1 MLKVP
6 TYKDLNINIKKILWT
21 KNYKSFTEFQK
32 AYSGVFCAKLGH
44 YLSKHK
50 ANTKTNF
57 LNLYQIIFYQ
67 GFINYNRE
75 KELLDLLTYKDYI
88 VKVSGILID
97 AIIGVDLIATR
108 DNITYLIQVK
118 PSNHFINLKHIK
130 AYGNNHN
137 YKIVLAFKQS
147 NK

>member
-1 MLKVP
+1 MCKVSDYNVAKQLILFFILQLFSMLKVP

-57 LNLYQIIFYQ
+57 LNMYQIIFYQ

-75 KELLDLLTYKDYI
+75 KELLDLLTYKE
-88 VKVSGILID
+88 KSQ
-97 AIIGVDLIATR
+97 
-108 DNITYLIQVK
+108 TY
-118 PSNHFINLKHIK
+118 
-130 AYGNNHN
+130 
-137 YKIVLAFKQS
+137 
-147 NK
+147 